1 MFYITTIIVRHST
14 RTSRS
19 LSTGL
24 STLGREAVER
34 VAGREVVVRAAAK
47 VVEIYNR
54 GGGRRRLV
62 SRATAADSPG
72 RCAAARGSGGR
83 FQNQA
88 F

>member
-1 MFYITTIIVRHST
+1 MHDHSECKFRIPVSPGVGMKCPERVFYITTIIVRHST

-47 VVEIYNR
+47 VVQ
-54 GGGRRRLV
+54 
-62 SRATAADSPG
+62 ATVVVI
-72 RCAAARGSGGR
+72 
-83 FQNQA
+83 
-88 F
+88 

>member
-47 VVEIYNR
+47 VVQ
-54 GGGRRRLV
+54 
-62 SRATAADSPG
+62 ATVVVI
-72 RCAAARGSGGR
+72 
-83 FQNQA
+83 
-88 F
+88 